1 MKRLLLLIVGIFFI
15 VGCSSQQP
23 VAKVVNSIF
32 NNPVLV
38 NVKIDP
44 EDPKSGNVLEDELKK
59 MVINRLN
66 LQLTENIDEA
76 KSYILVT
83 NYIVNTVP
91 VTKDDKGNVIRY
103 SVYIAMQLAMKD
115 KAGFWSKNI
124 TTGTYVVVKAK
135 SILSQQEKEK
145 ATKIAIKKG
154 IDELVVAIAKR
165 AKEKANDIDKNL
177 DNIAN
182 LDSNGESNEDNNS
195 NSLQDN
201 ISNDLYQDNTTN
213 SDVNIDNETNQDNTT
228 NSYVNSDNDN
238 QDNPTNNNADL
249 DNSSSQNNL
258 DNDTSSN
265 SQNEDDSLK
274 EVQKELINLQ
284 KKYANLFSEAEY

>member
-1 MKRLLLLIVGIFFI
+1 MKRLLLLIVGIFLI

-23 VAKVVNSIF
+23 VAKAANSIF
-32 NNPVLV
+32 DNPILV

-135 SILSQQEKEK
+135 SILSEQEKEK
-145 ATKIAIKKG
+145 ATKVAIKKG
-154 IDELVVAIAKR
+154 VDELIVEIAKR

-182 LDSNGESNEDNNS
+182 LDSNDVKNEDNNS
-195 NSLQDN
+195 NSL
-201 ISNDLYQDNTTN
+201 NDSYQDNTTN
-213 SDVNIDNETNQDNTT
+213 SDVNSDNDTNQDNT
-228 NSYVNSDNDN
+228 
-238 QDNPTNNNADL
+238 TNNNADL

-274 EVQKELINLQ
+274 EVQKDLINLQ

>member
-1 MKRLLLLIVGIFFI
+1 MRRLLLLIFGIFLI

-23 VAKVVNSIF
+23 VAKVANSIF
-32 NNPVLV
+32 DNPILV

-44 EDPKSGNVLEDELKK
+44 EDPKSGNILEDELKK

-66 LQLTENIDEA
+66 LKLTENIDEA

-103 SVYIAMQLAMKD
+103 SVYIAMQLAIKD

-182 LDSNGESNEDNNS
+182 LDGVSNEDNNS

-201 ISNDLYQDNTTN
+201 ISNNSYQDNTTN
-213 SDVNIDNETNQDNTT
+213 SDVNSDNDTNQDNT
-228 NSYVNSDNDN
+228 
-238 QDNPTNNNADL
+238 TNNNADL

>member
-1 MKRLLLLIVGIFFI
+1 MKRLLLLIVGIFLI

-23 VAKVVNSIF
+23 VAKAANSIF
-32 NNPVLV
+32 DNPILV

-66 LQLTENIDEA
+66 LKLTENIDEA

-135 SILSQQEKEK
+135 SILSEQEKEK

-154 IDELVVAIAKR
+154 VDELIVAIAKR
-165 AKEKANDIDKNL
+165 AREKANDINKNL

-182 LDSNGESNEDNNS
+182 LDSNGVSNEDNNS

-201 ISNDLYQDNTTN
+201 ISNDSYQDNTTN
-213 SDVNIDNETNQDNTT
+213 SDVNSDNDTNQDNT
-228 NSYVNSDNDN
+228 
-238 QDNPTNNNADL
+238 TNNNADL

-265 SQNEDDSLK
+265 SQNEEDSLK
-274 EVQKELINLQ
+274 EVQKDLINLQ